1 LKPGRIIRVQTYTRK
16 KIGEILVDRGDLNP
30 SDLPFVLD
38 IIKTTGERFGKVC
51 LENSLITEEALA
63 QALAEQFGMEYT
75 DLKSFRMDETILNTL
90 PPDAVFRYH
99 FIPLELHG
107 DALVIAIYDPTDV
120 IKLDDLEIFLNR
132 PIIYKLAMESAI
144 EAVLQKGEGTS
155 RVLKGVSEGFM
166 LQLVKETEKGEEIL
180 SVENISTDTSPI
192 IKLINSTLIDA
203 LTKRASDIH
212 IETMADGVII
222 KYRVDGVL
230 YKAMDPIDLHF
241 QGPIISRLKVMS
253 ELDISERRI
262 PQDGRFKV
270 RLNEKSIDFRV
281 SIMPSA
287 YGEDAVIRVLDKE
300 SISVNIK
307 KLTLESLGMNPREMK
322 RIRKAI
328 REPYGMFLVTGPTG
342 SGKTTTLY
350 ASLTEIHSG
359 EEKVITIEDPV
370 EYLLQGIVQI
380 PVNEKKGLT
389 FARGLRSI
397 LRHDPDKIMVGEI
410 RDPETAQIAVQSAL
424 TGHLVFTTVHANN
437 IFDVIGRFIHM
448 GIDPYNF
455 VSCLNS
461 VLAQR
466 LIRKICLKC
475 KTPVTYSAETLS
487 ESNIDMEKCR
497 DVTFYEGKGC
507 DDCNYTGYRGRS
519 AIVEFLYLTDEIREL
534 IIAKA
539 PIAKLKKAAKEAGTV
554 FLREAALEK
563 VFHGETTLR
572 EINRVTFVES

>member
-1 LKPGRIIRVQTYTRK
+1 MYYTLNKRK
-16 KIGEILVDRGDLNP
+16 KIGEIFVDRGALSP
-30 SDLPFVLD
+30 SDLSHIL
-38 IIKTTGERFGKVC
+38 GEGDALNERIGSTCVRR
-51 LENSLITEEALA
+51 SLVSEEDLA
-63 QALAEQFGMEYT
+63 RALAEQFAMEYV
-75 DLKSFRMDETILNTL
+75 DIGGFRMDGGVLDL
-90 PPDAVFRYH
+90 FPDDAPSRYR
-99 FIPLELHG
+99 FVPMNASDGVMEV
-107 DALVIAIYDPTDV
+107 AIADPTDV
-120 IKLDDLEIFLNR
+120 LSMDELEFIAGR
-132 PIIYKLAMESAI
+132 PVVFKIATESAI
-144 EAVLQKGEGTS
+144 KSVLDKSDTTS
-155 RVLKGVSEGFM
+155 RMLKGVSEDFT
-166 LQLVKETEKGEEIL
+166 LQLVRETEKGEEIM
-180 SVENISTDTSPI
+180 SVEAVSEDTRPI
-192 IKLINSTLIDA
+192 IKLVNSTVLDA
-203 LTKRASDIH
+203 LSKRASDIH
-212 IETMADGVII
+212 IETALDGVYI

-230 YKAMDPIDLHF
+230 YGAMEPLAQHF
-241 QGPIISRLKVMS
+241 QEPLISRLKVMS

-270 RLNEKSIDFRV
+270 RVSDKSIDFRI

-287 YGEDAVIRVLDKE
+287 HGEDAVIRILDKG
-300 SISVNIK
+300 SIAADIK
-307 KLTLESLGMNPREMK
+307 KLSLEALGINPREIK

-342 SGKTTTLY
+342 SGKSTTLY
-350 ASLTEIHSG
+350 AALTEIHTG
-359 EEKVITIEDPV
+359 DEKIITIEDPV

-466 LIRKICLKC
+466 LIRRLCPKC
-475 KTPVTYSAETLS
+475 KAPVKHDPETLL
-487 ESNIDMEKCR
+487 ESNIDPDLYANAQFFEA
-497 DVTFYEGKGC
+497 KGC
-507 DDCNYTGYRGRS
+507 AQCNGTGYRGR
-519 AIVEFLYLTDEIREL
+519 AGIVEFLDLTDEIREM

-539 PIAKLKKAAKEAGTV
+539 PVAQLKKAAVETGTI
-554 FLREAALEK
+554 FLRDSAMEK
-563 VFHGETTLR
+563 VAAGETTLK
-572 EINRVTFVES
+572 EINRVTFVD